1 MKILQSVQKV
11 CLFVLEKGKGAE
23 RLLFNIKRRKR
34 LNKSFPIFRTID
46 FYKKMPILSRLQIP
60 TCILTGFWSKN
71 RSFLQIKSAIKSDIG
86 CQIISKTA

>member
-1 MKILQSVQKV
+1 MCKEMI
-11 CLFVLEKGKGAE
+11 
-23 RLLFNIKRRKR
+23 
-34 LNKSFPIFRTID
+34 KSFPIFRTID